1 MGIDNTIPEVARR
14 QIERIAEVCERI
26 KPLVVIHCIT
36 YNHEA
41 FLKDALEGF
50 LMQKTDFPFV
60 AVVHDDASTDGTTEV
75 LRTYAERYP
84 DIILP
89 IFEEENQYSKHDR
102 TVARVMKIAKLATG
116 AKYIALCEGDDYWI
130 YEYKLQKQV
139 DFLESHLEYSLVFH
153 NAKILRMDDAS
164 GTLRPSIFHQDKSR
178 EYTAKEIGCQYIIPT
193 ASVLYR
199 IEIDSDPIQYNTRFK
214 FGDNVKFFTA
224 AIHGKLYGIFED
236 WGVYRR
242 QKGGMTSA
250 NFMIKHADLFI
261 EHTKAIEEV
270 FGFMLGK
277 EYCSSLIT
285 NFYLHFLKL
294 YRNHKLYKK
303 YCVYF
308 LKAVKDCGF
317 VIVKSE
323 FKHFMDV
330 ICK

>member
-89 IFEEENQYSKHDR
+89 IFEDENQYSKR
-102 TVARVMKIAKLATG
+102 CRVIRRVMKSAELATG
-116 AKYIALCEGDDYWI
+116 AKYVAMCEGDDYWT

-139 DFLESHLEYSLVFH
+139 DFLESHPDYSLVFH
-153 NAKILRMDDAS
+153 NAKILNADGIITAGIS
-164 GTLRPSIFHQDKSR
+164 LFQQEGSR
-178 EYTAKEIGCQYIIPT
+178 AYSAIDIIYKWPQPT

-199 IEIDSDPIQYNTRFK
+199 IEVDQDPILQNGGFRCSDDVLFL
-214 FGDNVKFFTA
+214 TA
-224 AIHGKLYGIFED
+224 TKYGKIYCIHEE
-236 WGVYRR
+236 WSVYRIHM
-242 QKGGMTSA
+242 GGVSSNKDWPVTA
-250 NFMIKHADLFI
+250 VEHA
-261 EHTKAIEEV
+261 KAVAKAFESS
-270 FGFMLGK
+270 LGK
-277 EYCSSLIT
+277 EISADLVTRHYLI
-285 NFYLHFLKL
+285 LLKKN
-294 YRNHKLYKK
+294 RVDKQYKK
-303 YCVYF
+303 YFKYF
-308 LKAVKDCGF
+308 FPAIKDCGLIIF
-317 VIVKSE
+317 ESELKSIINS
-323 FKHFMDV
+323 K
-330 ICK
+330 CKRRKK